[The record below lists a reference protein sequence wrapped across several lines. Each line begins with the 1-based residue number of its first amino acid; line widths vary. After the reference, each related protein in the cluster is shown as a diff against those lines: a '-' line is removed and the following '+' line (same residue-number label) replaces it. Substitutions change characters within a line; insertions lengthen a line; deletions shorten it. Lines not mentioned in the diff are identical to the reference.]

1 MSFDEGTKYK
11 ASNGQVFII
20 KHFMGTDWEI
30 KEFTDAGYSDDND
43 WTVIT
48 ATSYSGCVAW
58 IEKEIKEEEE
68 SRAIAEERRAQTE
81 YKASNGQV
89 FFINHDWRMGW
100 TISQFTDDA
109 YISCIITATS
119 YSECVACI
127 ENVIK
132 KTEGGRFVSVGSI
145 ESQKIT
151 DRVTELK
158 QAFEASGR
166 KQNYADPSEMD
177 NLNLTLTE
185 KKIMQQCK
193 RPKCN
198 GCKLGWICPKF
209 WSE

>member
-11 ASNGQVFII
+11 ASNGQVFFIE
-20 KHFMGTDWEI
+20 HFLGTDWHIREI
-30 KEFTDAGYSDDND
+30 TDAGYGVDNYFSS
-43 WTVIT
+43 IT

-58 IEKEIKEEEE
+58 IENEIKEKEE
-68 SRAIAEERRAQTE
+68 SRAKAKEREEERRAQE
-81 YKASNGQV
+81 EAYFKK
-89 FFINHDWRMGW
+89 
-100 TISQFTDDA
+100 IS
-109 YISCIITATS
+109 
-119 YSECVACI
+119 
-127 ENVIK
+127 
-132 KTEGGRFVSVGSI
+132 
-145 ESQKIT
+145 

-158 QAFEASGR
+158 QAFEESGR
-166 KQNYADPSEMD
+166 KQNYADPSEID